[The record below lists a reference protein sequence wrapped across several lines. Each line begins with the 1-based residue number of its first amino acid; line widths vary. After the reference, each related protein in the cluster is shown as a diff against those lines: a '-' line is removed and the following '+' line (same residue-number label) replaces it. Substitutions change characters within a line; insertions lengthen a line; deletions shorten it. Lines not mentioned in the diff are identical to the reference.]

1 MKDERKNWSAG
12 TDRPYFQS
20 TNGTLNRQR
29 GYILKHTRDFNPG
42 DLEAEERQTGR
53 SHWKPQG
60 GRKGGFIMI
69 YSAAKTHHLPR
80 HWRVKM
86 LSSQR
91 LKVHPGRWTGA
102 TTEVDN
108 NSNHHSTTEHRLCDV
123 NVWVQIPT
131 RLCDWTR
138 DFTVF
143 VPMTSSTKWAVISLA
158 VSSLVLTNSVS
169 RHDN

>member
-1 MKDERKNWSAG
+1 MKEERKNWSAG
-12 TDRPYFQS
+12 TDRPHFQS
-20 TNGTLNRQR
+20 TNSTLSRQR

-42 DLEAEERQTGR
+42 DLEAEERKQEDHTESPKEAER
-53 SHWKPQG
+53 ED
-60 GRKGGFIMI
+60 MI

-91 LKVHPGRWTGA
+91 LKVHPGKWTGA

-123 NVWVQIPT
+123 NDWVQIPT

-143 VPMTSSTKWAVISLA
+143 VPMTSSTK
-158 VSSLVLTNSVS
+158 
-169 RHDN
+169 